1 MKLSKF
7 GIVAAACA
15 LVLCFGPKV
24 GWSTRAYG
32 ALISGEIT
40 AAPFS
45 GEIEI
50 EHHMYHVKPLSAAAK
65 TLSSFYAGQS
75 VDAVLDGPAGSSAS
89 LVISITPHSG

>member
-7 GIVAAACA
+7 AIVAGAFA
-15 LVLCFGPKV
+15 LLLCFQPRT

-40 AAPFS
+40 AAPLS

-50 EHHMYHVKPLSAAAK
+50 EHHVYHVKPLSGAARA
-65 TLSSFYAGQS
+65 LSSCYAGQR
-75 VDAVLDGPAGSSAS
+75 VDAVLDGPADSSAS
-89 LVISITPHSG
+89 LVISITPHAG